1 MLEKIKKLQSIL
13 GVTVDGII
21 GPKTLQE
28 ICAKLEVE
36 YSSVKRTTVKNI
48 QARAGVS
55 ADGLIG
61 SRTLDAIITHLEALN
76 PKPTLIEKLKNYWQ
90 KWFGTKDE
98 TTVEAAKDQMSFDDL
113 IEFYANKPVVFSE
126 IKYYTVDLVKQAT
139 VRSGKS
145 RFGVA
150 GDESNLVSVQV
161 PAGYPLKYDGTRVK
175 SIRVHKLVADRL
187 EAALKDI
194 LNHYGDDLEK
204 VAPGACVYDGSY
216 NFRKTRNSS
225 SQSIHSWG
233 LAIDFDAANNGL
245 KTDWKNARFSKSIYK
260 PFLDIMEHHGW
271 HSLGRRSGNDGM
283 HFQATNWDS

>member
-1 MLEKIKKLQSIL
+1 MLEKIKKLQSVL

-28 ICAKLEVE
+28 ICAKLGVE
-36 YSSVKRTTVKNI
+36 YSLSKRTTVKNI
-48 QARAGVS
+48 QKAVGTTV
-55 ADGLIG
+55 DGLIG
-61 SRTLDAIITHLEALN
+61 SRTIDGIINRLNALT
-76 PKPTLIEKLKNYWQ
+76 PKPTLMETLKNYWQ
-90 KWFGTKDE
+90 KWFGTKDKDII
-98 TTVEAAKDQMSFDDL
+98 EAAKDKMSIDEL
-113 IEFYANKPVVFSE
+113 ISYYTNKPVTFTDV
-126 IKYYTVDLVKQAT
+126 KYTAELVKQAT
-139 VRSGKS
+139 IRGGKS
-145 RFGVA
+145 RFGIA

-161 PAGYPLKYDGTRVK
+161 PANYPLKYEGSRVK

-194 LNHYGDDLEK
+194 ANHYGDDLEK

-233 LAIDFDAANNGL
+233 LAIDLDAANNGL
-245 KTDWKNARFSKSIYK
+245 KTNWPNARFSKPVYK

-271 HSLGRRSGNDGM
+271 RSLGRRSGNDGM